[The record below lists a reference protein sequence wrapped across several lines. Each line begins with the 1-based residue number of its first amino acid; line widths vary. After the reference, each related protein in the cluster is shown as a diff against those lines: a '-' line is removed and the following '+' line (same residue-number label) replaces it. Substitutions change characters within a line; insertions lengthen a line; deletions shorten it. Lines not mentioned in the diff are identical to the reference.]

1 MHYVLI
7 ICIMASDCFVCSF
20 TSAYVCLFWVWFF
33 LFHYHASYGCKFP
46 YQCSGKNRFPNLL
59 VLTPKGESYGKSSY
73 FGETLDWPV
82 NQYGSARLVE
92 SMVSWCFFI

>member
-7 ICIMASDCFVCSF
+7 ICIIASDCFVCSF

-33 LFHYHASYGCKFP
+33 LFHYHASYDCKFP

-59 VLTPKGESYGKSSY
+59 VLTPKGESYGKSAY

-92 SMVSWCFFI
+92 GMVSWCFFI